1 VTRGGRR
8 TRASGGKVISSAAA
22 RTLIFL
28 VFAVTGVVLAVGL
41 ILPGRGLLADAL
53 RDVLAPWFGAGR
65 WMLPPALIAFG
76 VWFERSGEKSARDVL
91 RALLATAALP
101 ALLAIVEILFPGRGG
116 IIGGITGD
124 GVASLLTPIGG
135 LAAWSAVLI
144 AIALIL
150 AESTV
155 RRIFTSV
162 FRGAKAGTLASAEA
176 IARGVEELAERRE
189 QAQRDREA
197 ARANA
202 SLIAGGNR
210 DATST
215 QNVFTHDADEES
227 DKPGLV
233 EARTLTSSPRLPA
246 ESTPPLSSTFAP
258 ARVAGSSVRDGLSA
272 RSDEEVAPSVGGG
285 KHEYILPSPEL
296 LTAHTPARAGAGM
309 DHEINSEIIVSKLAS
324 FGITTQVVGISA
336 GPVVTQ
342 YELAP
347 DASVRVSKIEALAD
361 DLAMALSARSIRIEA
376 PIPGRSVVG
385 VEIPNREGNVV
396 GLKRIFE
403 EVEFADSSQ
412 GLTFALGRDVAG
424 TARAAD
430 LTKMP
435 HLLIAGATGSGKSV
449 MVNALIASLLF
460 RSGPDELRLILIDP
474 KRVELSGYNGLPHL
488 LVPVITEVDKASAA
502 LRWTVLEMDSRYRL
516 FAEAGAR
523 NIAAYNDGR
532 IERNDRLPFIVVII
546 DELADLMMQDGRS
559 TEEPIVRIAQKA
571 RATGIHLVLATQR
584 PSVNVV
590 TGLIKANIP
599 SRIAFSMASQ
609 FDSRTVLD
617 APGAEDLIG
626 RGDMLF
632 QPSDAPKPIRLQGVF
647 VPDQE
652 IEAVVNHWRSQGLPD
667 YRHEVVE
674 SVPGANGGLGAT
686 ADQSDRDR
694 LFDEA
699 VAVVQ
704 EHDRASASLLQRRLR
719 IGYARAARIIDQ
731 LEASGYIGAFD
742 GSNARVVRRDGATNS
757 APDGDSHDRPE

>member
-1 VTRGGRR
+1 MARDGRR
-8 TRASGGKVISSAAA
+8 TRTSGGRVISGAAA
-22 RTLIFL
+22 RTLVFL
-28 VFAVTGVVLAVGL
+28 AFAVTGVVLAVGL

-76 VWFERSGEKSARDVL
+76 VWYERSGEKSARDAL
-91 RALLATAALP
+91 RALLAIAALP
-101 ALLAIVEILFPGRGG
+101 ALLAIVEILLPGRGG
-116 IIGGITGD
+116 IIGGIAGG

-135 LAAWSAVLI
+135 LAAWSALLI
-144 AIALIL
+144 AICLIL

-155 RRIFTSV
+155 RRIFTTI
-162 FRGAKAGTLASAEA
+162 FGGAKAGALASAEV

-189 QAQRDREA
+189 QAQRDRDA
-197 ARANA
+197 ARATAAVAAEN
-202 SLIAGGNR
+202 SG
-210 DATST
+210 DAAD
-215 QNVFTHDADEES
+215 QRAREHDADEAS
-227 DKPGLV
+227 DDAHL
-233 EARTLTSSPRLPA
+233 ADASTRSNTPRPVPA
-246 ESTPPLSSTFAP
+246 PAPPLSSTFAP
-258 ARVAGSSVRDGLSA
+258 AKAAGTTVRDGLSA
-272 RSDEEVAPSVGGG
+272 RSEEGAPRSAHGGAR
-285 KHEYILPSPEL
+285 EYSLPGPEL
-296 LTAHTPARAGAGM
+296 LTTHAPVRAGAGM
-309 DHEINSEIIVSKLAS
+309 DHETNSQIIVSKLAS
-324 FGITTQVVGISA
+324 FGIATQVVGISA

-342 YELAP
+342 YELEP

-385 VEIPNREGNVV
+385 IEIPNRDSNVV
-396 GLKRIFE
+396 GLKSIFE

-424 TARAAD
+424 AARATD

-460 RSGPDELRLILIDP
+460 RCRPDELRLILIDP

-488 LVPVITEVDKASAA
+488 LVPVITEAEKASAA
-502 LRWTVLEMDSRYRL
+502 LRWTVLEMENRYRL

-523 NIAAYNDGR
+523 NIAAYNEGR
-532 IERNDRLPFIVVII
+532 VDANDRIPFIVVII

-609 FDSRTVLD
+609 IDSRTVLD

-647 VPDQE
+647 VSDQE
-652 IEAVVNHWRSQGLPD
+652 IEGVVNHWRAQGLPD
-667 YRHEVVE
+667 YQLEIVE
-674 SVPGANGGLGAT
+674 SAPSTGGGSAGA
-686 ADQSDRDR
+686 ADDSDRDR

-699 VAVVQ
+699 VAVIQ

-731 LEASGYIGAFD
+731 LEAGGYIGAFD
-742 GSNARVVRRDGATNS
+742 GSNARVVHRGGGAAST
-757 APDGDSHDRPE
+757 ADSESNERGE

>member
-1 VTRGGRR
+1 MARNGRR
-8 TRASGGKVISSAAA
+8 TRTSGGRVISGAAA
-22 RTLIFL
+22 RTLVFL
-28 VFAVTGVVLAVGL
+28 AFAVTGVVLAVGL

-76 VWFERSGEKSARDVL
+76 VWYERSGEKSARDAL
-91 RALLATAALP
+91 RALLAIAALP
-101 ALLAIVEILFPGRGG
+101 ALLAIVEILLPGRGG
-116 IIGGITGD
+116 IIGGIAGG

-135 LAAWSAVLI
+135 LAAWSALLI
-144 AIALIL
+144 AICLIL

-155 RRIFTSV
+155 RRIFTTI
-162 FRGAKAGTLASAEA
+162 FGGAKAGALASAEV

-189 QAQRDREA
+189 QAQRDRDA
-197 ARANA
+197 ARATAAVAAEN
-202 SLIAGGNR
+202 SG
-210 DATST
+210 DAAD
-215 QNVFTHDADEES
+215 QRAREHDAYEAS
-227 DKPGLV
+227 DDAQLADAPTRLN
-233 EARTLTSSPRLPA
+233 APRPVPA
-246 ESTPPLSSTFAP
+246 PVPPLSSTFAP
-258 ARVAGSSVRDGLSA
+258 AKAAGTTVRDGLSA
-272 RSDEEVAPSVGGG
+272 RSEEGAARSAHGGAR
-285 KHEYILPSPEL
+285 EYSLPGPEL
-296 LTAHTPARAGAGM
+296 LTTHAPVRAGAGM
-309 DHEINSEIIVSKLAS
+309 DHETNSQIIVSKLAS
-324 FGITTQVVGISA
+324 FGIATQVVGISA

-342 YELAP
+342 YELEP

-385 VEIPNREGNVV
+385 IEIPNRDSNVV
-396 GLKRIFE
+396 GLKSIFE

-424 TARAAD
+424 AARATD

-460 RSGPDELRLILIDP
+460 RCRPDELRLILIDP

-488 LVPVITEVDKASAA
+488 LVPVITEAEKASAA
-502 LRWTVLEMDSRYRL
+502 LRWTVLEMENRYRL

-523 NIAAYNDGR
+523 NIAAYNEGR
-532 IERNDRLPFIVVII
+532 VDPNDRIPFIVVII

-609 FDSRTVLD
+609 IDSRTVLD

-647 VPDQE
+647 VSDQE
-652 IEAVVNHWRSQGLPD
+652 IEGVVNHWRAQGLPD
-667 YRHEVVE
+667 YQLEIVE
-674 SVPGANGGLGAT
+674 SAPSTGGSSAGA
-686 ADQSDRDR
+686 ADDSDRDR

-699 VAVVQ
+699 VAVIQ

-731 LEASGYIGAFD
+731 LEAGGYIGAFD
-742 GSNARVVRRDGATNS
+742 GSNARVVHRGGGAAST
-757 APDGDSHDRPE
+757 ADSESNERGE

>member
-1 VTRGGRR
+1 MARQRRGGR
-8 TRASGGKVISSAAA
+8 TSGGRIISGAAA

-28 VFAVTGVVLAVGL
+28 ACAVTGVVLAVGL

-65 WMLPPALIAFG
+65 WLLPPALIAFG
-76 VWFERSGEKSARDVL
+76 LWYERSGEKTARDVL
-91 RALLATAALP
+91 RALLAIAALP
-101 ALLAIVEILFPGRGG
+101 ALLAIIEILLPGRGG
-116 IIGGITGD
+116 IIGGIAGG

-135 LAAWSAVLI
+135 VAAWSAILI
-144 AIALIL
+144 AISLIL

-155 RRIFTSV
+155 RRVFTTL
-162 FRGAKAGTLASAEA
+162 FGGAKAGALASAEVL
-176 IARGVEELAERRE
+176 ARGVEELAERRE
-189 QAQRDREA
+189 QAQRDRDA
-197 ARANA
+197 ARAATAA
-202 SLIAGGNR
+202 SSASGDDETDSRG
-210 DATST
+210 DAA
-215 QNVFTHDADEES
+215 VADETTDE
-227 DKPGLV
+227 
-233 EARTLTSSPRLPA
+233 TQPA
-246 ESTPPLSSTFAP
+246 EDFARAQTPRPSPVAAPALSSTFAP
-258 ARVAGSSVRDGLSA
+258 AKEAGGTVRDGRPA
-272 RSDEEVAPSVGGG
+272 RAGEGSGGTRG
-285 KHEYILPSPEL
+285 EGARAYTLPAADL
-296 LTAHTPARAGAGM
+296 LTTHAPARAGAGM
-309 DHEINSEIIVSKLAS
+309 DHATNSQIIVSKLAS
-324 FGITTQVVGISA
+324 FGIATQVVGISA

-342 YELAP
+342 YELEP
-347 DASVRVSKIEALAD
+347 DASVRVSKIEALSD

-385 VEIPNREGNVV
+385 IEIPNRDSNVV
-396 GLKRIFE
+396 GLKSIFE

-424 TARAAD
+424 AARATD

-435 HLLIAGATGSGKSV
+435 HMLIAGATGSGKSV
-449 MVNALIASLLF
+449 MVNALITSLLF
-460 RSGPDELRLILIDP
+460 RCRPDELRLILIDP

-488 LVPVITEVDKASAA
+488 LVPVITEAEKASAA
-502 LRWTVLEMDSRYRL
+502 LRWTVHEMENRYRL

-523 NIAAYNDGR
+523 NIAAYNESRVDA
-532 IERNDRLPFIVVII
+532 NDRMPFIVVII

-609 FDSRTVLD
+609 IDSRTVLD

-647 VPDQE
+647 VSDQE
-652 IEAVVNHWRSQGLPD
+652 IEGVVNHWRAQGLPD
-667 YRHEVVE
+667 YQLEIVE
-674 SVPGANGGLGAT
+674 SAPSSGGASAGT
-686 ADQSDRDR
+686 ADDSDRDR

-699 VAVVQ
+699 VAVIQ

-731 LEASGYIGAFD
+731 LEAAGYIGAFD
-742 GSNARVVRRDGATNS
+742 GSNARVVHRGGGVTNGTDGELNERS
-757 APDGDSHDRPE
+757 E

>member
-1 VTRGGRR
+1 
-8 TRASGGKVISSAAA
+8 
-22 RTLIFL
+22 
-28 VFAVTGVVLAVGL
+28 
-41 ILPGRGLLADAL
+41 
-53 RDVLAPWFGAGR
+53 
-65 WMLPPALIAFG
+65 MLPPALIAFG
-76 VWFERSGEKSARDVL
+76 VWYERSGEKSARDAL
-91 RALLATAALP
+91 RALLAIAALP
-101 ALLAIVEILFPGRGG
+101 ALLAIVEILLPGRGG
-116 IIGGITGD
+116 IIGAIAGG

-135 LAAWSAVLI
+135 LAAWSALLI
-144 AIALIL
+144 AICLIL

-155 RRIFTSV
+155 RRIFTTI
-162 FRGAKAGTLASAEA
+162 FGGAKAGALASAEV

-189 QAQRDREA
+189 QAQRDRDA
-197 ARANA
+197 ARATAAAIENKDSDESIDLRAGAQEAGEAGDDAHLTNA
-202 SLIAGGNR
+202 P
-210 DATST
+210 
-215 QNVFTHDADEES
+215 THSNA
-227 DKPGLV
+227 
-233 EARTLTSSPRLPA
+233 PRPVPTPA
-246 ESTPPLSSTFAP
+246 PPLSATFAP
-258 ARVAGSSVRDGLSA
+258 AKVAGSTVRDGLSA
-272 RSDEEVAPSVGGG
+272 RSEQGGSRSASAG
-285 KHEYILPSPEL
+285 TREYTLPGSEL
-296 LTAHTPARAGAGM
+296 LTAHAPVRAGAGM
-309 DHEINSEIIVSKLAS
+309 DHETNSQIIVSKLAS
-324 FGITTQVVGISA
+324 FGIATQVVGISA

-342 YELAP
+342 YELEP

-385 VEIPNREGNVV
+385 IEIPNRDSNVV
-396 GLKRIFE
+396 GLKSIFE

-424 TARAAD
+424 AARATD

-460 RSGPDELRLILIDP
+460 RCRPDELRLILIDP

-488 LVPVITEVDKASAA
+488 LVPVITEAEKASAA
-502 LRWTVLEMDSRYRL
+502 LRWTVLEMENRYRL

-523 NIAAYNDGR
+523 NIAAYNEGR
-532 IERNDRLPFIVVII
+532 VDANDRIPFIVVII

-609 FDSRTVLD
+609 IDSRTVLD

-647 VPDQE
+647 VSDQE
-652 IEAVVNHWRSQGLPD
+652 IEGVVNHWRAQGLPD
-667 YRHEVVE
+667 YQLQIVE
-674 SVPGANGGLGAT
+674 SAPSTGGGSAGT
-686 ADQSDRDR
+686 ADDSDRDR

-699 VAVVQ
+699 VAVIQ

-719 IGYARAARIIDQ
+719 IGYARAARIVDQ

-742 GSNARVVRRDGATNS
+742 GSNARVVHRGGGAAS
-757 APDGDSHDRPE
+757 AADSESNERGE

>member
-1 VTRGGRR
+1 MARNGRR
-8 TRASGGKVISSAAA
+8 TRTSGGRVISGAAA
-22 RTLIFL
+22 RTLVFL
-28 VFAVTGVVLAVGL
+28 AFAVTGVVLAVGL

-76 VWFERSGEKSARDVL
+76 VWYERSGEKSARDAL
-91 RALLATAALP
+91 RALLAIAALP
-101 ALLAIVEILFPGRGG
+101 ALLAIVEILLPGRGG
-116 IIGGITGD
+116 IIGGIAGG

-135 LAAWSAVLI
+135 LAAWSALLI
-144 AIALIL
+144 AICLIL

-155 RRIFTSV
+155 RRIFTTI
-162 FRGAKAGTLASAEA
+162 FGGAKAGALASAEV

-189 QAQRDREA
+189 QAQRDRDA
-197 ARANA
+197 ARATA
-202 SLIAGGNR
+202 SVAAESSG
-210 DATST
+210 DAADQRTRA
-215 QNVFTHDADEES
+215 HDADEA
-227 DKPGLV
+227 DDD
-233 EARTLTSSPRLPA
+233 ARLADAPTRSNTLRPVPTPV
-246 ESTPPLSSTFAP
+246 PPLSSTFAP
-258 ARVAGSSVRDGLSA
+258 AKTAGTTVRDGLSA
-272 RSDEEVAPSVGGG
+272 RSEEGAARSAHGGAR
-285 KHEYILPSPEL
+285 EYSLPGPEL
-296 LTAHTPARAGAGM
+296 LTTHAPVRAGAGM
-309 DHEINSEIIVSKLAS
+309 DHETNSQIIVSKLAS
-324 FGITTQVVGISA
+324 FGIATQVVGISA

-342 YELAP
+342 YELEP

-385 VEIPNREGNVV
+385 IEIPNRDSNVV
-396 GLKRIFE
+396 GLKSIFE

-424 TARAAD
+424 AARATD

-460 RSGPDELRLILIDP
+460 RCRPDELRLILIDP

-488 LVPVITEVDKASAA
+488 LVPVITEAEKASAA
-502 LRWTVLEMDSRYRL
+502 LRWTVLEMENRYRL

-523 NIAAYNDGR
+523 NIAAYNEGR
-532 IERNDRLPFIVVII
+532 VDPNDRIPFIVVII

-599 SRIAFSMASQ
+599 SRIAFSMTSQ
-609 FDSRTVLD
+609 IDSRTVLD

-647 VPDQE
+647 VSDQE
-652 IEAVVNHWRSQGLPD
+652 IEGVVNHWRAQGLPD
-667 YRHEVVE
+667 YQLEIVE
-674 SVPGANGGLGAT
+674 SAPSTGGSSAGA
-686 ADQSDRDR
+686 ADDSDRDR

-699 VAVVQ
+699 VAVIQ

-731 LEASGYIGAFD
+731 LEAGGYIGAFD
-742 GSNARVVRRDGATNS
+742 GSNARVVHRGGGVAS
-757 APDGDSHDRPE
+757 AADNESNERGE

>member
-1 VTRGGRR
+1 MARNRRR
-8 TRASGGKVISSAAA
+8 TRTSGGRVISGAAA
-22 RTLIFL
+22 RTLVFL
-28 VFAVTGVVLAVGL
+28 AFAVTGVVLAVGL

-76 VWFERSGEKSARDVL
+76 VWYERSGEKSARDAL
-91 RALLATAALP
+91 RALLAIAALP
-101 ALLAIVEILFPGRGG
+101 ALLAIVEILLPGRGG
-116 IIGGITGD
+116 IIGGIAGG
-124 GVASLLTPIGG
+124 GVSSLLTPIGS
-135 LAAWSAVLI
+135 LAAWSALLI
-144 AIALIL
+144 AICLIL

-155 RRIFTSV
+155 RRIFTTI
-162 FRGAKAGTLASAEA
+162 FGGAKAGALASAEV

-197 ARANA
+197 ARATAAVAAESSGNA
-202 SLIAGGNR
+202 VDHRPR
-210 DATST
+210 D
-215 QNVFTHDADEES
+215 HDADEVGDDAHLADAPARS
-227 DKPGLV
+227 D
-233 EARTLTSSPRLPA
+233 TPRPIPA
-246 ESTPPLSSTFAP
+246 PVPPLSSTFAP
-258 ARVAGSSVRDGLSA
+258 AKGAGTTVRDGLSA
-272 RSDEEVAPSVGGG
+272 RSDEGAARPAHGGAR
-285 KHEYILPSPEL
+285 EYSLPGHDL
-296 LTAHTPARAGAGM
+296 LTTHAPVRAGAGM
-309 DHEINSEIIVSKLAS
+309 DHETNSQIIVSKLAS
-324 FGITTQVVGISA
+324 FGIATQVVGISA

-342 YELAP
+342 YELEP

-385 VEIPNREGNVV
+385 IEIPNRDSNVV
-396 GLKRIFE
+396 GLKSIFE

-424 TARAAD
+424 AARATD

-460 RSGPDELRLILIDP
+460 RCRPDELRLILIDP

-488 LVPVITEVDKASAA
+488 LVPVITEAEKASAA
-502 LRWTVLEMDSRYRL
+502 LQWTVLEMENRYRL

-523 NIAAYNDGR
+523 NIAAYNEGR
-532 IERNDRLPFIVVII
+532 VDPNDRIPFIVVII

-609 FDSRTVLD
+609 IDSRTVLD

-647 VPDQE
+647 VSDQE
-652 IEAVVNHWRSQGLPD
+652 IEGVVNHWRAQGLPN
-667 YRHEVVE
+667 YQLEIIE
-674 SVPGANGGLGAT
+674 SAPSKGGSSSGA
-686 ADQSDRDR
+686 ADDSDRDR

-699 VAVVQ
+699 VAVIQ

-731 LEASGYIGAFD
+731 LEAGGYIGAFD
-742 GSNARVVRRDGATNS
+742 GSNARVVHRGGGAAS
-757 APDGDSHDRPE
+757 VEDSESNDRGE

>member
-1 VTRGGRR
+1 MARNGRR
-8 TRASGGKVISSAAA
+8 TRTSGGRVISGAAA
-22 RTLIFL
+22 RTLVFL
-28 VFAVTGVVLAVGL
+28 AFAVTGVVLAVGL

-76 VWFERSGEKSARDVL
+76 IWYERSGEKSARDAL
-91 RALLATAALP
+91 RALLAIAALP
-101 ALLAIVEILFPGRGG
+101 ALLAIVEILLPGRGG
-116 IIGGITGD
+116 IIGGIAGG

-135 LAAWSAVLI
+135 LAAWSALLI
-144 AIALIL
+144 AICLIL

-155 RRIFTSV
+155 RRIFTTI
-162 FRGAKAGTLASAEA
+162 FGGAKAGALASAEV

-189 QAQRDREA
+189 QAQRDRDA
-197 ARANA
+197 ARATA
-202 SLIAGGNR
+202 SAIENEGSDESIDLQARAQEAGESGD
-210 DATST
+210 DA
-215 QNVFTHDADEES
+215 HLAD
-227 DKPGLV
+227 
-233 EARTLTSSPRLPA
+233 ARTRSNTPRPVPA
-246 ESTPPLSSTFAP
+246 PVPPLSSTFAP
-258 ARVAGSSVRDGLSA
+258 AKVAGSTVRDGLSA
-272 RSDEEVAPSVGGG
+272 RSEQGSSRSASAGTR
-285 KHEYILPSPEL
+285 EYTLPGSEL
-296 LTAHTPARAGAGM
+296 LTAHAPVRAGAGM
-309 DHEINSEIIVSKLAS
+309 DHESNSQIIVSKLAS
-324 FGITTQVVGISA
+324 FGIATQVVGISA

-342 YELAP
+342 YELEP

-385 VEIPNREGNVV
+385 IEIPNRDSNVV
-396 GLKRIFE
+396 GLKSIFE

-424 TARAAD
+424 AARATD

-460 RSGPDELRLILIDP
+460 RCRPDELRLILIDP

-488 LVPVITEVDKASAA
+488 LVPVITEAEKASAA
-502 LRWTVLEMDSRYRL
+502 LRWTVLEMENRYRL

-523 NIAAYNDGR
+523 NIAAYNEGR
-532 IERNDRLPFIVVII
+532 VEPNDRIPFIVVII

-609 FDSRTVLD
+609 IDSRTVLD

-647 VPDQE
+647 VSDQE
-652 IEAVVNHWRSQGLPD
+652 IEGVVNHWRAQGLPD
-667 YRHEVVE
+667 YQLEIVE
-674 SVPGANGGLGAT
+674 SAPSTGGGSAGT
-686 ADQSDRDR
+686 ADDSDRDR

-699 VAVVQ
+699 VAVIQ

-719 IGYARAARIIDQ
+719 IGYARAARIVDQ
-731 LEASGYIGAFD
+731 LEAGGYIGAFD
-742 GSNARVVRRDGATNS
+742 GSNARVVHRGGGTAS
-757 APDGDSHDRPE
+757 AADSESNERGE

>member
-1 VTRGGRR
+1 
-8 TRASGGKVISSAAA
+8 
-22 RTLIFL
+22 
-28 VFAVTGVVLAVGL
+28 
-41 ILPGRGLLADAL
+41 
-53 RDVLAPWFGAGR
+53 
-65 WMLPPALIAFG
+65 MLPPALIAFG
-76 VWFERSGEKSARDVL
+76 VWYERSGEKSARDAL
-91 RALLATAALP
+91 RALLAIAALP
-101 ALLAIVEILFPGRGG
+101 ALLAIVEILLPGRGG
-116 IIGGITGD
+116 IIGAIAGG

-135 LAAWSAVLI
+135 LAAWSALLI
-144 AIALIL
+144 AICLIL

-155 RRIFTSV
+155 RKIFTTI
-162 FRGAKAGTLASAEA
+162 FGGAKAGALASAEV

-189 QAQRDREA
+189 QAQRDRDA
-197 ARANA
+197 ARATAAAIENKDSDESIDLRAGAQEAGEAGDDAHLTNA
-202 SLIAGGNR
+202 P
-210 DATST
+210 
-215 QNVFTHDADEES
+215 THSNA
-227 DKPGLV
+227 
-233 EARTLTSSPRLPA
+233 PRPVPTPA
-246 ESTPPLSSTFAP
+246 PPLSATFAP
-258 ARVAGSSVRDGLSA
+258 AKVAGSTVRDGLSA
-272 RSDEEVAPSVGGG
+272 RSEQGGSRSASAG
-285 KHEYILPSPEL
+285 TREYTLPGSEL
-296 LTAHTPARAGAGM
+296 LTAHAPVRAGAGM
-309 DHEINSEIIVSKLAS
+309 DHETNSQIIVSKLAS
-324 FGITTQVVGISA
+324 FGIATQVVGISA

-342 YELAP
+342 YELEP

-385 VEIPNREGNVV
+385 IEIPNRDSNVV
-396 GLKRIFE
+396 GLKSIFE

-424 TARAAD
+424 AARATD

-460 RSGPDELRLILIDP
+460 RCRPDELRLILIDP

-488 LVPVITEVDKASAA
+488 LVPVITEAEKASAA
-502 LRWTVLEMDSRYRL
+502 LRWTVLEMENRYRL

-523 NIAAYNDGR
+523 NIAAYNEGR
-532 IERNDRLPFIVVII
+532 VDANDRIPFIVVII

-609 FDSRTVLD
+609 IDSRTVLD

-647 VPDQE
+647 VSDQE
-652 IEAVVNHWRSQGLPD
+652 IEGVVNHWRAQGLPD
-667 YRHEVVE
+667 YQLQIVE
-674 SVPGANGGLGAT
+674 SAPSTGGGSAGT
-686 ADQSDRDR
+686 ADDSDRDR

-699 VAVVQ
+699 VAVIQ

-719 IGYARAARIIDQ
+719 IGYARAARIVDQ

-742 GSNARVVRRDGATNS
+742 GSNARVVHRGGGAAS
-757 APDGDSHDRPE
+757 AADSESNERGE

>member
-1 VTRGGRR
+1 MI
-8 TRASGGKVISSAAA
+8 SGAAA
-22 RTLIFL
+22 RTLVFL
-28 VFAVTGVVLAVGL
+28 AFAVTGVVLAVGL

-76 VWFERSGEKSARDVL
+76 VWYERSGEKSARDAL
-91 RALLATAALP
+91 RALLAIAALP
-101 ALLAIVEILFPGRGG
+101 ALLAIVEILLPGRGG
-116 IIGGITGD
+116 IIGAIAGG
-124 GVASLLTPIGG
+124 GVAILLTPIGG
-135 LAAWSAVLI
+135 LAAWSALLI
-144 AIALIL
+144 AICLIL

-155 RRIFTSV
+155 RRIFTAI
-162 FRGAKAGTLASAEA
+162 FGGAKAGALASAEV

-189 QAQRDREA
+189 QAQRDRDA
-197 ARANA
+197 ARATVAVA
-202 SLIAGGNR
+202 SESGG
-210 DATST
+210 DAVD
-215 QNVFTHDADEES
+215 QLADEHDADEAS
-227 DKPGLV
+227 DDAHRADKPTRS
-233 EARTLTSSPRLPA
+233 AAPRPVPA
-246 ESTPPLSSTFAP
+246 PVPPLSATFAP
-258 ARVAGSSVRDGLSA
+258 AKVAGSSVRDGLSA
-272 RSDEEVAPSVGGG
+272 RSEQGSSRSASAGTR
-285 KHEYILPSPEL
+285 EYTLPGSEI
-296 LTAHTPARAGAGM
+296 LTAHAPVRAGAGM
-309 DHEINSEIIVSKLAS
+309 DHETNSQIIVSKLAS

-342 YELAP
+342 YELEP

-385 VEIPNREGNVV
+385 IEIPNRDSNVV
-396 GLKRIFE
+396 GLKSIFE

-424 TARAAD
+424 AARATD

-460 RSGPDELRLILIDP
+460 RCRPDELRLILIDP

-488 LVPVITEVDKASAA
+488 LVPVITEAEKASAA
-502 LRWTVLEMDSRYRL
+502 LRWTVLEMENRYRL
-516 FAEAGAR
+516 FSEAGAR
-523 NIAAYNDGR
+523 NIAAYNEGR
-532 IERNDRLPFIVVII
+532 VDPNDRIPFIVVII

-609 FDSRTVLD
+609 IDSRTVLD

-647 VPDQE
+647 VSDQE
-652 IEAVVNHWRSQGLPD
+652 IEGVVNHWRAQGLPD
-667 YRHEVVE
+667 YQHEIVE
-674 SVPGANGGLGAT
+674 SAPKTGGVSAGA
-686 ADQSDRDR
+686 ADDSDRDR

-699 VAVVQ
+699 VAVIQ

-731 LEASGYIGAFD
+731 LEAGGYIGAFD
-742 GSNARVVRRDGATNS
+742 GSNARVVHRGGGTAS
-757 APDGDSHDRPE
+757 AADSESNERGE

>member
-1 VTRGGRR
+1 MARNRRR
-8 TRASGGKVISSAAA
+8 TRTSGGRVISGAAA
-22 RTLIFL
+22 RTLVFL
-28 VFAVTGVVLAVGL
+28 AFAVTGVVLAVGL

-76 VWFERSGEKSARDVL
+76 VWYERSGEKSARDAL
-91 RALLATAALP
+91 RALLAIAALP
-101 ALLAIVEILFPGRGG
+101 ALLAIVEILLPGRGG
-116 IIGGITGD
+116 IIGGIAGG
-124 GVASLLTPIGG
+124 GVSSLLTPIGS
-135 LAAWSAVLI
+135 LAAWSALLI
-144 AIALIL
+144 AICLIL

-155 RRIFTSV
+155 RRIFTTI
-162 FRGAKAGTLASAEA
+162 FGGAKAGALASAEV

-197 ARANA
+197 ARATAAVAAESSGNA
-202 SLIAGGNR
+202 VDHRPR
-210 DATST
+210 D
-215 QNVFTHDADEES
+215 HDADEVGDDAHLADAPARS
-227 DKPGLV
+227 D
-233 EARTLTSSPRLPA
+233 TPRPIPA
-246 ESTPPLSSTFAP
+246 PVPPLSSTFAP
-258 ARVAGSSVRDGLSA
+258 AKGAGTTVRDGLSA
-272 RSDEEVAPSVGGG
+272 RSDEGAARPAHGGAR
-285 KHEYILPSPEL
+285 EYSLPGHDL
-296 LTAHTPARAGAGM
+296 LTTHAPVRAGAGM
-309 DHEINSEIIVSKLAS
+309 DHETNSQIIVSKLAS
-324 FGITTQVVGISA
+324 FGIATQVVGISA

-342 YELAP
+342 YELEP

-385 VEIPNREGNVV
+385 IEIPNRDSNVV
-396 GLKRIFE
+396 GLKSIFE

-424 TARAAD
+424 AARATD

-460 RSGPDELRLILIDP
+460 RCRPDELRLILIDP

-488 LVPVITEVDKASAA
+488 LVPVITEAEKASAA
-502 LRWTVLEMDSRYRL
+502 LQWTVLEMENRYRL

-523 NIAAYNDGR
+523 NIAAYNEGR
-532 IERNDRLPFIVVII
+532 VDPNDRIPFIVVII

-609 FDSRTVLD
+609 IDSRTVLD

-647 VPDQE
+647 VSDQE
-652 IEAVVNHWRSQGLPD
+652 IEGVVNHWRAQGLPD
-667 YRHEVVE
+667 YQLEIIE
-674 SVPGANGGLGAT
+674 SAPSKGGSSSGA
-686 ADQSDRDR
+686 ADDSDRDR

-699 VAVVQ
+699 VAVIQ

-731 LEASGYIGAFD
+731 LEAGGYIGAFD
-742 GSNARVVRRDGATNS
+742 GSNARVVHRGGGAAS
-757 APDGDSHDRPE
+757 VEDSESNDRGE

>member
-1 VTRGGRR
+1 MARGGRR
-8 TRASGGKVISSAAA
+8 NRASGGRVISGAAA
-22 RTLIFL
+22 RTIIFL

-41 ILPGRGLLADAL
+41 VLPGRGLLADAL
-53 RDVLAPWFGAGR
+53 RDILAPWFGAGR

-91 RALLATAALP
+91 RALLAIAALP

-116 IIGGITGD
+116 IIGGITGG
-124 GVASLLTPIGG
+124 GVSSLLTPIGG
-135 LAAWSAVLI
+135 LAAWSALLI

-155 RRIFTSV
+155 RRIFTSL
-162 FRGAKAGTLASAEA
+162 FGGAKAGALASAEA

-202 SLIAGGNR
+202 SVIVDGNR
-210 DATST
+210 DESSNRITL
-215 QNVFTHDADEES
+215 THDPNEGSDEA
-227 DKPGLV
+227 GLV
-233 EARTLTSSPRLPA
+233 EARALTSPPRLPA
-246 ESTPPLSSTFAP
+246 ESVPPLSSTFAP
-258 ARVAGSSVRDGLSA
+258 ARVARSSVRDGLAA
-272 RSDEEVAPSVGGG
+272 RSVEGVAPPVGGER
-285 KHEYILPSPEL
+285 HEYILPSIEL
-296 LTAHTPARAGAGM
+296 LTAHAPARAGAGM
-309 DHEINSEIIVSKLAS
+309 DHETNSEIIVSKLAS

-460 RSGPDELRLILIDP
+460 RARPDELRLILIDP

-488 LVPVITEVDKASAA
+488 LVPVITEADKASAA
-502 LRWTVLEMDSRYRL
+502 LRWTMLEMENRYRL

-523 NIAAYNDGR
+523 NIAAYNDSR
-532 IERNDRLPFIVVII
+532 LDRNDRLPFIVVII

-599 SRIAFSMASQ
+599 TRIAFSMASQ
-609 FDSRTVLD
+609 VDSRTVLD

-647 VPDQE
+647 VSDQE
-652 IEAVVNHWRSQGLPD
+652 IEAVVDHWRSQGLPN
-667 YRHEVVE
+667 YRHEIVE
-674 SVPGANGGLGAT
+674 SAPGASGGQGAT
-686 ADQSDRDR
+686 ADESDRDR

-742 GSNARVVRRDGATNS
+742 GSNARVVRRDGASNS
-757 APDGDSHDRPE
+757 APDSDSNDRPE

>member
-1 VTRGGRR
+1 MARNGRR
-8 TRASGGKVISSAAA
+8 TRASGGRVISGAAA
-22 RTLIFL
+22 RTLVFL
-28 VFAVTGVVLAVGL
+28 AFAVTGVVLAVGL

-76 VWFERSGEKSARDVL
+76 VWFERSGEKSARDAL
-91 RALLATAALP
+91 RALLAIATLP
-101 ALLAIVEILFPGRGG
+101 ALLAIVEILLPGRGG
-116 IIGGITGD
+116 IIGGIAGG

-135 LAAWSAVLI
+135 LAAWSALLL
-144 AIALIL
+144 AICLIL

-155 RRIFTSV
+155 RRIFTTI
-162 FRGAKAGTLASAEA
+162 FGGAKAGALASAEV

-189 QAQRDREA
+189 QAQRERDA
-197 ARANA
+197 ARATA
-202 SLIAGGNR
+202 TVAAESSG
-210 DATST
+210 DAAD
-215 QNVFTHDADEES
+215 QRVREHDADEAGDDANFADAPTRS
-227 DKPGLV
+227 NTVRPV
-233 EARTLTSSPRLPA
+233 PA
-246 ESTPPLSSTFAP
+246 PVPPLSSTFAP
-258 ARVAGSSVRDGLSA
+258 AKTAGSTVRDGLSA
-272 RSDEEVAPSVGGG
+272 RSEEGAARSAYGEAR
-285 KHEYILPSPEL
+285 EYSLPSPEL
-296 LTAHTPARAGAGM
+296 LTTHTPVRAGAGM
-309 DHEINSEIIVSKLAS
+309 DHETNSQIIVSKLAS
-324 FGITTQVVGISA
+324 FGIATQVVGISA

-342 YELAP
+342 YELEP

-385 VEIPNREGNVV
+385 IEIPNRDSNVV
-396 GLKRIFE
+396 GLKSIFE

-424 TARAAD
+424 TARATD

-460 RSGPDELRLILIDP
+460 RCRPDELRLILIDP

-488 LVPVITEVDKASAA
+488 FVPVITEAEKASAA
-502 LRWTVLEMDSRYRL
+502 LRWTVLEMENRYRL

-523 NIAAYNDGR
+523 NIAVYNEGR
-532 IERNDRLPFIVVII
+532 VEPNDRIPFIVVII
-546 DELADLMMQDGRS
+546 DELADLMMQDGRN
-559 TEEPIVRIAQKA
+559 TEDPIVRIAQKA

-609 FDSRTVLD
+609 IDSRTVLD

-647 VPDQE
+647 VSDQE
-652 IEAVVNHWRSQGLPD
+652 IEGVVNHWRAQGLPD
-667 YRHEVVE
+667 YQLEIVE
-674 SVPGANGGLGAT
+674 SAPSTSGSSAGA
-686 ADQSDRDR
+686 ADDSDRDR

-699 VAVVQ
+699 VAVIQ

-731 LEASGYIGAFD
+731 LEAAGYIGAFD
-742 GSNARVVRRDGATNS
+742 GSNARVVRRGGGAAS
-757 APDGDSHDRPE
+757 AADSEPNERGE

>member
-1 VTRGGRR
+1 MARNGRR
-8 TRASGGKVISSAAA
+8 TRTSGGRVISGAAA
-22 RTLIFL
+22 RTLVFL
-28 VFAVTGVVLAVGL
+28 AFAVTGVVLAVGL

-76 VWFERSGEKSARDVL
+76 VWYERSGEKSARDAL
-91 RALLATAALP
+91 RALLAIAALP
-101 ALLAIVEILFPGRGG
+101 ALLAIVEILLPGRGG
-116 IIGGITGD
+116 IIGGIAGG

-135 LAAWSAVLI
+135 LAAWSALLI
-144 AIALIL
+144 AICLIL

-155 RRIFTSV
+155 RRIFTTI
-162 FRGAKAGTLASAEA
+162 FGGAKAGALASAEV

-189 QAQRDREA
+189 QAQRDRDA
-197 ARANA
+197 ARATSA
-202 SLIAGGNR
+202 VIAENSGEAIDQR
-210 DATST
+210 AHE
-215 QNVFTHDADEES
+215 HDADEAS
-227 DKPGLV
+227 DDAHLANAPTRSN
-233 EARTLTSSPRLPA
+233 APRPVPA
-246 ESTPPLSSTFAP
+246 PVPPLSSTFAP
-258 ARVAGSSVRDGLSA
+258 AKAAGTTVRDGLSA
-272 RSDEEVAPSVGGG
+272 RSEEGVARSAHGGAR
-285 KHEYILPSPEL
+285 EYSLPGPEL
-296 LTAHTPARAGAGM
+296 LTTHAPVRAGAGM
-309 DHEINSEIIVSKLAS
+309 DHETNSQIIVSKLAS
-324 FGITTQVVGISA
+324 FGIATQVVGISA

-342 YELAP
+342 YELEP

-385 VEIPNREGNVV
+385 IEIPNRDSNVV
-396 GLKRIFE
+396 GLKSIFE

-424 TARAAD
+424 AARATD

-460 RSGPDELRLILIDP
+460 RCRPDELRLILIDP

-488 LVPVITEVDKASAA
+488 LVPVITEAEKASAA
-502 LRWTVLEMDSRYRL
+502 LRWTVLEMENRYRL

-523 NIAAYNDGR
+523 NIAAYNESRVDP
-532 IERNDRLPFIVVII
+532 NDRIPFIVVII

-609 FDSRTVLD
+609 IDSRTVLD

-647 VPDQE
+647 VSDQE
-652 IEAVVNHWRSQGLPD
+652 IEGVVNHWRAQGLPD
-667 YRHEVVE
+667 YQLEIIE
-674 SVPGANGGLGAT
+674 SAPSTGGSSSGA
-686 ADQSDRDR
+686 ADDSDRDR
-694 LFDEA
+694 LFVEA
-699 VAVVQ
+699 VAVIQ

-731 LEASGYIGAFD
+731 LEAGGYIGAFD
-742 GSNARVVRRDGATNS
+742 GSNARVVHRGGGAAS
-757 APDGDSHDRPE
+757 VADSESNERGE

>member
-1 VTRGGRR
+1 
-8 TRASGGKVISSAAA
+8 
-22 RTLIFL
+22 
-28 VFAVTGVVLAVGL
+28 
-41 ILPGRGLLADAL
+41 
-53 RDVLAPWFGAGR
+53 
-65 WMLPPALIAFG
+65 MLPPALIAFG
-76 VWFERSGEKSARDVL
+76 VWYERSGEKSARDAL
-91 RALLATAALP
+91 RALLAIAALP
-101 ALLAIVEILFPGRGG
+101 ALLAIVEILLPGRGG
-116 IIGGITGD
+116 IIGAIAGG

-135 LAAWSAVLI
+135 LAAWSALLI
-144 AIALIL
+144 AICLIL

-155 RRIFTSV
+155 RRIFTTI
-162 FRGAKAGTLASAEA
+162 FGGAKAGALASAEV

-189 QAQRDREA
+189 QAQRDRDA
-197 ARANA
+197 ARATAAAIENKDSDESIDLRAGAQEAGEAGDDAHLTNA
-202 SLIAGGNR
+202 P
-210 DATST
+210 
-215 QNVFTHDADEES
+215 THSNA
-227 DKPGLV
+227 
-233 EARTLTSSPRLPA
+233 PRPVPTPA
-246 ESTPPLSSTFAP
+246 PPLSATFAP
-258 ARVAGSSVRDGLSA
+258 AKVAGSTVRDGLSA
-272 RSDEEVAPSVGGG
+272 RSEQGSSRSASAGTR
-285 KHEYILPSPEL
+285 EYTLPGSEL
-296 LTAHTPARAGAGM
+296 LTAHAPVRAGAGM
-309 DHEINSEIIVSKLAS
+309 DHETNSQIIVSKLAS
-324 FGITTQVVGISA
+324 FGIATQVVGISA

-342 YELAP
+342 YELEP

-385 VEIPNREGNVV
+385 IEIPNRDSNVV
-396 GLKRIFE
+396 GLKSIFE

-424 TARAAD
+424 AARATD

-460 RSGPDELRLILIDP
+460 RCRPDELRLILIDP

-488 LVPVITEVDKASAA
+488 LVPVITEAEKASAA
-502 LRWTVLEMDSRYRL
+502 LRWTVLEMENRYRL

-523 NIAAYNDGR
+523 NIAAYNEGR
-532 IERNDRLPFIVVII
+532 VDANDRIPFIVVII

-609 FDSRTVLD
+609 IDSRTVLD

-647 VPDQE
+647 VSDQE
-652 IEAVVNHWRSQGLPD
+652 IEGVVNHWRAQGLPD
-667 YRHEVVE
+667 YQLQIVE
-674 SVPGANGGLGAT
+674 SAPSTGGGSAGT
-686 ADQSDRDR
+686 ADDSDRDR

-699 VAVVQ
+699 VAVIQ

-719 IGYARAARIIDQ
+719 IGYARAARIVDQ

-742 GSNARVVRRDGATNS
+742 GSNARVVHRGGGAAS
-757 APDGDSHDRPE
+757 AADSESNERGE

>member
-1 VTRGGRR
+1 MARNGRR
-8 TRASGGKVISSAAA
+8 TRTSGGRVISGAAA
-22 RTLIFL
+22 RTLVFL
-28 VFAVTGVVLAVGL
+28 AFAVTGVVLAVGL

-76 VWFERSGEKSARDVL
+76 VWYERSGEKSARDAL
-91 RALLATAALP
+91 RALLAIAALP
-101 ALLAIVEILFPGRGG
+101 ALLAIVEILLPGRGG
-116 IIGGITGD
+116 IIGAIAGG

-135 LAAWSAVLI
+135 LAAWSALLI
-144 AIALIL
+144 AICLIL

-155 RRIFTSV
+155 RRIFTTI
-162 FRGAKAGTLASAEA
+162 FGGAKAGALASAEV
-176 IARGVEELAERRE
+176 IARGVEELADRRE
-189 QAQRDREA
+189 QAQRDRDA
-197 ARANA
+197 ARATA
-202 SLIAGGNR
+202 SAIENEDSDESIDLQARVQEAGEAGD
-210 DATST
+210 DA
-215 QNVFTHDADEES
+215 HLAD
-227 DKPGLV
+227 
-233 EARTLTSSPRLPA
+233 ARTRSNTPRPVPA
-246 ESTPPLSSTFAP
+246 PVPPLSATFAP
-258 ARVAGSSVRDGLSA
+258 AKVAGSTVRDGLSA
-272 RSDEEVAPSVGGG
+272 RSEQGGSRSASAG
-285 KHEYILPSPEL
+285 TREYTLPGSEL
-296 LTAHTPARAGAGM
+296 LTAHAPVRAGAGM
-309 DHEINSEIIVSKLAS
+309 DHETNSQIIVSKLAS
-324 FGITTQVVGISA
+324 FGIATQVVGISA

-342 YELAP
+342 YELEP

-385 VEIPNREGNVV
+385 IEIPNRDSNVV
-396 GLKRIFE
+396 GLKSIFE

-424 TARAAD
+424 AARATD

-460 RSGPDELRLILIDP
+460 RCRPDELRLILIDP

-488 LVPVITEVDKASAA
+488 LVPVITEAEKASAA
-502 LRWTVLEMDSRYRL
+502 LRWTVLEMENRYRL

-523 NIAAYNDGR
+523 NIAAYNESR
-532 IERNDRLPFIVVII
+532 VEPNDRIPFIVVII

-609 FDSRTVLD
+609 IDSRTVLD

-632 QPSDAPKPIRLQGVF
+632 QPSDSPKPIRLQGVF
-647 VPDQE
+647 VSDQE
-652 IEAVVNHWRSQGLPD
+652 IEGVVNHWRAQGLPD
-667 YRHEVVE
+667 YQLEIVE
-674 SVPGANGGLGAT
+674 AAPSTGGGSAGT
-686 ADQSDRDR
+686 ADDSDRDR

-699 VAVVQ
+699 VAVIQ

-719 IGYARAARIIDQ
+719 IGYARAARIVDQ
-731 LEASGYIGAFD
+731 LEAGGYIGAFD
-742 GSNARVVRRDGATNS
+742 GSNARVVHRGGGTAS
-757 APDGDSHDRPE
+757 AADSESNERGE

>member
-1 VTRGGRR
+1 VARNGRR
-8 TRASGGKVISSAAA
+8 TRTSGGRVISGAAA
-22 RTLIFL
+22 RTLVFL
-28 VFAVTGVVLAVGL
+28 AFAVTGVVLAVGL

-76 VWFERSGEKSARDVL
+76 VWYERSGEKSARDAL
-91 RALLATAALP
+91 RALLAIAALP
-101 ALLAIVEILFPGRGG
+101 ALLAIVEILLPGRGG
-116 IIGGITGD
+116 IIGGIAGG

-135 LAAWSAVLI
+135 LAAWSALLI
-144 AIALIL
+144 AICLIL

-155 RRIFTSV
+155 RRIFTTI
-162 FRGAKAGTLASAEA
+162 FGGAKAGALASAEV

-189 QAQRDREA
+189 QAQRDRDA
-197 ARANA
+197 ARATAAVAAEN
-202 SLIAGGNR
+202 SG
-210 DATST
+210 DAAD
-215 QNVFTHDADEES
+215 QRARALDADEAG
-227 DKPGLV
+227 DDAHLADAPGRSSTTRLV
-233 EARTLTSSPRLPA
+233 PA
-246 ESTPPLSSTFAP
+246 PVPPLSSTFAP
-258 ARVAGSSVRDGLSA
+258 AKAAGTTVRDGLSA
-272 RSDEEVAPSVGGG
+272 RSEEGAARSADGGAR
-285 KHEYILPSPEL
+285 EYSLPGPEL
-296 LTAHTPARAGAGM
+296 LTTHAPVRAGAGM
-309 DHEINSEIIVSKLAS
+309 DHETNSQIIVSKLAS
-324 FGITTQVVGISA
+324 FGIATQVVGISA

-342 YELAP
+342 YELEP

-385 VEIPNREGNVV
+385 IEIPNRDSNVV
-396 GLKRIFE
+396 GLKSIFE

-424 TARAAD
+424 AARATD

-460 RSGPDELRLILIDP
+460 RCRPDELRLILIDP

-488 LVPVITEVDKASAA
+488 LVPVITEAEKASAA
-502 LRWTVLEMDSRYRL
+502 LRWTVLEMENRYRL

-523 NIAAYNDGR
+523 NIAAYNEGR
-532 IERNDRLPFIVVII
+532 VDPNDRIPFIVVII

-609 FDSRTVLD
+609 IDSRTVLD

-647 VPDQE
+647 VSDQE
-652 IEAVVNHWRSQGLPD
+652 IEGVVNHWRAQGLPD
-667 YRHEVVE
+667 YQLEIVE
-674 SVPGANGGLGAT
+674 SVPNTGGSSAGA
-686 ADQSDRDR
+686 ADDSDRDR

-699 VAVVQ
+699 VAVIQ

-731 LEASGYIGAFD
+731 LEAGGYIGAFD
-742 GSNARVVRRDGATNS
+742 GSNARVVHRGGGAAS
-757 APDGDSHDRPE
+757 AADSESNERGE

>member
-1 VTRGGRR
+1 MARNRRR
-8 TRASGGKVISSAAA
+8 TRTSGGRVISGAAA
-22 RTLIFL
+22 RTLVFL
-28 VFAVTGVVLAVGL
+28 AFAVTGVVLAVGL

-76 VWFERSGEKSARDVL
+76 VWYERSGEKSARDAL
-91 RALLATAALP
+91 RALLAIAALP
-101 ALLAIVEILFPGRGG
+101 ALLAIVEILLPGRGG
-116 IIGGITGD
+116 IIGGIAGG
-124 GVASLLTPIGG
+124 GVSSLLTPIGS
-135 LAAWSAVLI
+135 LAAWSALLI
-144 AIALIL
+144 AICLIL

-155 RRIFTSV
+155 RRIFTTI
-162 FRGAKAGTLASAEA
+162 FGGAKAGALASAEV

-197 ARANA
+197 ARATAAVAAESSGNA
-202 SLIAGGNR
+202 VDHRPR
-210 DATST
+210 D
-215 QNVFTHDADEES
+215 HDADEVGDDAHLADAPARS
-227 DKPGLV
+227 D
-233 EARTLTSSPRLPA
+233 TPRPIPA
-246 ESTPPLSSTFAP
+246 PVPPLSSTFAP
-258 ARVAGSSVRDGLSA
+258 AKGAGTTVRDGLSA
-272 RSDEEVAPSVGGG
+272 RFDEEAARPTHGGAR
-285 KHEYILPSPEL
+285 EYSLPGPDL
-296 LTAHTPARAGAGM
+296 LTTHAPVRAGAGM
-309 DHEINSEIIVSKLAS
+309 DHETNSQIIVSKLAS
-324 FGITTQVVGISA
+324 FGIATQVVGISA

-342 YELAP
+342 YELEP

-385 VEIPNREGNVV
+385 IEIPNRDSNVV
-396 GLKRIFE
+396 GLKSIFE

-424 TARAAD
+424 AARATD

-460 RSGPDELRLILIDP
+460 RCRPDELRLILIDP

-488 LVPVITEVDKASAA
+488 LVPVITEAEKASAA
-502 LRWTVLEMDSRYRL
+502 LQWTVLEMENRYRL

-523 NIAAYNDGR
+523 NIAAYNEGR
-532 IERNDRLPFIVVII
+532 VDPNDRIPFIVVII

-609 FDSRTVLD
+609 IDSRTVLD

-647 VPDQE
+647 VSDQE
-652 IEAVVNHWRSQGLPD
+652 IEGVVNHWRAQGLPN
-667 YRHEVVE
+667 YQLEIIE
-674 SVPGANGGLGAT
+674 SAPSKGGSSSGA
-686 ADQSDRDR
+686 ADDSDRDR

-699 VAVVQ
+699 VAVIQ

-731 LEASGYIGAFD
+731 LEAGGYIGAFD
-742 GSNARVVRRDGATNS
+742 GSNARVVHRGGGAAS
-757 APDGDSHDRPE
+757 VEDSESNDRGE

>member
-1 VTRGGRR
+1 MTRNGRR
-8 TRASGGKVISSAAA
+8 TRTSGGRLVSGAAA
-22 RTLIFL
+22 RTLVFL
-28 VFAVTGVVLAVGL
+28 AFAVTGVVLAVGL

-76 VWFERSGEKSARDVL
+76 VWYERSGEKSARDAL
-91 RALLATAALP
+91 RALLAIAVLP
-101 ALLAIVEILFPGRGG
+101 ALLAIVEILLPGRGG
-116 IIGGITGD
+116 IIGAIAGG

-135 LAAWSAVLI
+135 LAAWSALLI
-144 AIALIL
+144 AICLIL

-155 RRIFTSV
+155 RKIFTAI
-162 FRGAKAGTLASAEA
+162 FGGAKAGALASADV

-189 QAQRDREA
+189 QAQRDRDA
-197 ARANA
+197 TRANA
-202 SLIAGGNR
+202 SVIAENNSR
-210 DATST
+210 ASDQRALE
-215 QNVFTHDADEES
+215 HDVD
-227 DKPGLV
+227 
-233 EARTLTSSPRLPA
+233 EARDDAHFADAPTRSNAPRPVPA
-246 ESTPPLSSTFAP
+246 PVPPLSSTFAP
-258 ARVAGSSVRDGLSA
+258 AKSAGSTVRDGRSA
-272 RSDEEVAPSVGGG
+272 RSEDRPAHPAFEGVREYSLPETDILTTHAP
-285 KHEYILPSPEL
+285 I
-296 LTAHTPARAGAGM
+296 RAGAGM
-309 DHEINSEIIVSKLAS
+309 DHQANSQIIESKLAS
-324 FGITTQVVGISA
+324 FGIATNVVGISA

-342 YELAP
+342 YELEP

-385 VEIPNREGNVV
+385 IEIPNRDSNIV
-396 GLKRIFE
+396 GLKSIFE

-424 TARAAD
+424 AARATD

-460 RSGPDELRLILIDP
+460 RCRPDELRLILIDP

-488 LVPVITEVDKASAA
+488 LVPVITEAEKASAA
-502 LRWTVLEMDSRYRL
+502 LQWTVLEMENRYRL

-523 NIAAYNDGR
+523 NIAAYNESRVDT
-532 IERNDRLPFIVVII
+532 NDRIPFIVVII

-609 FDSRTVLD
+609 IDSRTVLD

-647 VPDQE
+647 VSDQE
-652 IEAVVNHWRSQGLPD
+652 IESVVNHWRDQGLPD
-667 YRHEVVE
+667 YKHEIVE
-674 SVPGANGGLGAT
+674 SAPKTGGASASA
-686 ADQSDRDR
+686 ADDSDRDR
-694 LFDEA
+694 LFEEA
-699 VAVVQ
+699 VAVIQ

-731 LEASGYIGAFD
+731 LEAGGYIGAFD
-742 GSNARVVRRDGATNS
+742 GSNARVVHPSGGAAS
-757 APDGDSHDRPE
+757 AVDRESNERGE

>member
-1 VTRGGRR
+1 MI
-8 TRASGGKVISSAAA
+8 SGAAA
-22 RTLIFL
+22 RTLVFL
-28 VFAVTGVVLAVGL
+28 AFAVTGVVLAVGL

-76 VWFERSGEKSARDVL
+76 VWYERSGEKSARDAL
-91 RALLATAALP
+91 RALLAIGTLP
-101 ALLAIVEILFPGRGG
+101 ALLAIVEILLPGRGG
-116 IIGGITGD
+116 IIGAIAGG

-135 LAAWSAVLI
+135 LAAWSALLI
-144 AIALIL
+144 AICLIL

-155 RRIFTSV
+155 RKIFTAI
-162 FRGAKAGTLASAEA
+162 FGGAKAGALASAEV

-189 QAQRDREA
+189 QAQRDRDA
-197 ARANA
+197 ARATA
-202 SLIAGGNR
+202 AVAAESGG
-210 DATST
+210 DAVD
-215 QNVFTHDADEES
+215 QRADEHDVDEAS
-227 DKPGLV
+227 DDAHLADKPTRS
-233 EARTLTSSPRLPA
+233 AAPRPVPA
-246 ESTPPLSSTFAP
+246 PVPPLSATFAP
-258 ARVAGSSVRDGLSA
+258 AKVAGASVRDGLSA
-272 RSDEEVAPSVGGG
+272 RSEQGSSRSASAGTR
-285 KHEYILPSPEL
+285 EYTLPGSEI
-296 LTAHTPARAGAGM
+296 LTAHAPVRAGAGM
-309 DHEINSEIIVSKLAS
+309 DHETNSQIIVSKLAS

-342 YELAP
+342 YELEP

-385 VEIPNREGNVV
+385 IEIPNRDSNVV
-396 GLKRIFE
+396 GLKSIFE

-424 TARAAD
+424 AARATD

-460 RSGPDELRLILIDP
+460 RCRPDELRLILIDP

-488 LVPVITEVDKASAA
+488 LVPVITEAEKASAA
-502 LRWTVLEMDSRYRL
+502 LRWTVLEMENRYRQ

-523 NIAAYNDGR
+523 NIAAYNEGR
-532 IERNDRLPFIVVII
+532 VDPNDRIPFIVVII

-609 FDSRTVLD
+609 IDSRTVLD

-647 VPDQE
+647 VSDQE
-652 IEAVVNHWRSQGLPD
+652 IEGVVNHWRAQGLPD
-667 YRHEVVE
+667 YQLEIVE
-674 SVPGANGGLGAT
+674 SAPSTGGGTAGT
-686 ADQSDRDR
+686 ADDSDRDR

-699 VAVVQ
+699 VAVIQ

-719 IGYARAARIIDQ
+719 IGYARAARIVDQ
-731 LEASGYIGAFD
+731 LEAGGYIGAFD
-742 GSNARVVRRDGATNS
+742 GSNARVVHRGGGTAS
-757 APDGDSHDRPE
+757 AADSESNERGE

>member
-1 VTRGGRR
+1 MARNGRR
-8 TRASGGKVISSAAA
+8 TRSSDGRVISGAAA
-22 RTLIFL
+22 RTLVFL
-28 VFAVTGVVLAVGL
+28 AFAVTGVVLAVGL

-76 VWFERSGEKSARDVL
+76 VWYERSGEKSARDAL
-91 RALLATAALP
+91 RALLAIAALP
-101 ALLAIVEILFPGRGG
+101 ALLAVVEILLPGRGG
-116 IIGGITGD
+116 IIGAIAGG
-124 GVASLLTPIGG
+124 GVAILLTPIGA
-135 LAAWSAVLI
+135 LAAWSALLI
-144 AIALIL
+144 AICLIL

-155 RRIFTSV
+155 RRIFTTI
-162 FRGAKAGTLASAEA
+162 FGGAKAGALASAEV

-189 QAQRDREA
+189 QAQRDRDA
-197 ARANA
+197 ARATAAVAAKN
-202 SLIAGGNR
+202 SG
-210 DATST
+210 DAAD
-215 QNVFTHDADEES
+215 QRARAHDADEAGDDAHLADAPTRS
-227 DKPGLV
+227 N
-233 EARTLTSSPRLPA
+233 TPRPVPA
-246 ESTPPLSSTFAP
+246 PVPPLSSTFAP
-258 ARVAGSSVRDGLSA
+258 AKAAGTTVRDGLSA
-272 RSDEEVAPSVGGG
+272 RSEEGAARSAHGGAR
-285 KHEYILPSPEL
+285 EYSLPGPEL
-296 LTAHTPARAGAGM
+296 LTTHAPVRAGAGM
-309 DHEINSEIIVSKLAS
+309 DHEANSQIIVSKLAS
-324 FGITTQVVGISA
+324 FGIATQVVGISA

-342 YELAP
+342 YELEP

-385 VEIPNREGNVV
+385 IEIPNRDSNVV
-396 GLKRIFE
+396 GLKSIFE

-424 TARAAD
+424 AARATD

-460 RSGPDELRLILIDP
+460 RCRPDELRLILIDP

-488 LVPVITEVDKASAA
+488 LVPVITEAEKASAA
-502 LRWTVLEMDSRYRL
+502 LRWTVLEMENRYRL

-523 NIAAYNDGR
+523 NIAAYNEGR
-532 IERNDRLPFIVVII
+532 VDPNDRIPFIVVII

-609 FDSRTVLD
+609 IDSRTVLD

-647 VPDQE
+647 VSDQE
-652 IEAVVNHWRSQGLPD
+652 IEGVVNHWRAQGLPD
-667 YRHEVVE
+667 YQLEIVE
-674 SVPGANGGLGAT
+674 SAPSTGGGSAGT
-686 ADQSDRDR
+686 ADDSDRDR

-699 VAVVQ
+699 VAVIQ

-731 LEASGYIGAFD
+731 LEAGGYIGAFD
-742 GSNARVVRRDGATNS
+742 GSNARVVHRGGGTAS
-757 APDGDSHDRPE
+757 AADSESNERGE

>member
-1 VTRGGRR
+1 MARNRRR
-8 TRASGGKVISSAAA
+8 TRTSGGRVISGAAA
-22 RTLIFL
+22 RTLVFL
-28 VFAVTGVVLAVGL
+28 AFAVTGVVLAVGL

-76 VWFERSGEKSARDVL
+76 VWYERSGEKSARDAL
-91 RALLATAALP
+91 RALLAIAALP
-101 ALLAIVEILFPGRGG
+101 ALLAIVEILLPGRGG
-116 IIGGITGD
+116 IIGGIAGG
-124 GVASLLTPIGG
+124 GVSSLLTPIGS
-135 LAAWSAVLI
+135 LAAWSALLI
-144 AIALIL
+144 AICLIL

-155 RRIFTSV
+155 RRIFTTI
-162 FRGAKAGTLASAEA
+162 FGGAKAGALASAEV

-197 ARANA
+197 ARATAAVAAESSGNA
-202 SLIAGGNR
+202 VDHRPR
-210 DATST
+210 D
-215 QNVFTHDADEES
+215 HDADEVGDDAHLADAPARS
-227 DKPGLV
+227 D
-233 EARTLTSSPRLPA
+233 TPRPIPA
-246 ESTPPLSSTFAP
+246 PVPPLSSTFAP
-258 ARVAGSSVRDGLSA
+258 AKGAGTTVRDGLSA
-272 RSDEEVAPSVGGG
+272 RSDEGAARPAHGGAR
-285 KHEYILPSPEL
+285 EYSLPGHDL
-296 LTAHTPARAGAGM
+296 LTTHAPVRAGAGM
-309 DHEINSEIIVSKLAS
+309 DHETNSQIIVSKLAS
-324 FGITTQVVGISA
+324 FGIATQVVGISA

-342 YELAP
+342 YELEP

-385 VEIPNREGNVV
+385 IEIPNRDSNVV
-396 GLKRIFE
+396 GLKSIFE
-403 EVEFADSSQ
+403 EVEFADSIQ

-424 TARAAD
+424 AARATD

-460 RSGPDELRLILIDP
+460 RCRPDELRLILIDP

-488 LVPVITEVDKASAA
+488 LVPVITEAEKASAA
-502 LRWTVLEMDSRYRL
+502 LQWTVLEMENRYRL

-523 NIAAYNDGR
+523 NIAAYNEGR
-532 IERNDRLPFIVVII
+532 VDPNDRIPFIVVII

-609 FDSRTVLD
+609 IDSRTVLD

-647 VPDQE
+647 VSDQE
-652 IEAVVNHWRSQGLPD
+652 IEGVVNHWRAQGLPT
-667 YRHEVVE
+667 YQLEIIE
-674 SVPGANGGLGAT
+674 SAPSKGGSSSGA
-686 ADQSDRDR
+686 ADDSDRDR

-699 VAVVQ
+699 VAVIQ

-731 LEASGYIGAFD
+731 LEAGGYIGAFD
-742 GSNARVVRRDGATNS
+742 GSNARVVHRGGGAAS
-757 APDGDSHDRPE
+757 VEDSESNDRGE

>member
-1 VTRGGRR
+1 MARNGRR
-8 TRASGGKVISSAAA
+8 TRTSGGRVISGAAA
-22 RTLIFL
+22 RTLVFL
-28 VFAVTGVVLAVGL
+28 AFAVTGVVLAVGL

-76 VWFERSGEKSARDVL
+76 VWYERSGEKSARDAV
-91 RALLATAALP
+91 RALLAIAALP
-101 ALLAIVEILFPGRGG
+101 ALLAIVEILLPGRGG
-116 IIGGITGD
+116 IIGGIAGG

-135 LAAWSAVLI
+135 LAAWSALLI
-144 AIALIL
+144 AICLIL

-155 RRIFTSV
+155 RRIFTTI
-162 FRGAKAGTLASAEA
+162 FGGAKAGALASAEV

-189 QAQRDREA
+189 QAQRDRDA
-197 ARANA
+197 ARATAAVAAEN
-202 SLIAGGNR
+202 SG
-210 DATST
+210 DAAN
-215 QNVFTHDADEES
+215 QRAHEHDADEAGDDAHLADAPTRS
-227 DKPGLV
+227 
-233 EARTLTSSPRLPA
+233 TTPRPVPA
-246 ESTPPLSSTFAP
+246 PVPPLSSTFAP
-258 ARVAGSSVRDGLSA
+258 AKAAGTTVRDGLSA
-272 RSDEEVAPSVGGG
+272 RSEEGAARSAHGGAR
-285 KHEYILPSPEL
+285 EYSLPGPEL
-296 LTAHTPARAGAGM
+296 LTTHAPVRAGAGM
-309 DHEINSEIIVSKLAS
+309 DHETNSQIIVSKLAS
-324 FGITTQVVGISA
+324 FGIATQVVGISA

-342 YELAP
+342 YELEP

-385 VEIPNREGNVV
+385 IEIPNRDSNVV
-396 GLKRIFE
+396 GLKSIFE

-424 TARAAD
+424 AARATD

-460 RSGPDELRLILIDP
+460 RCRPDELRLILIDP

-488 LVPVITEVDKASAA
+488 LVPVITEAEKASAA
-502 LRWTVLEMDSRYRL
+502 LRWTVLEMENRYRL

-523 NIAAYNDGR
+523 NIAAYNEARVDP
-532 IERNDRLPFIVVII
+532 NDRIPFIVVII

-609 FDSRTVLD
+609 IDSRTVLD

-647 VPDQE
+647 VSDQE
-652 IEAVVNHWRSQGLPD
+652 IEGVVNHWRAQGLPD
-667 YRHEVVE
+667 YQLEIVE
-674 SVPGANGGLGAT
+674 SAPSTGGSSAGA
-686 ADQSDRDR
+686 ADDSDRDR

-699 VAVVQ
+699 VAVIQ

-731 LEASGYIGAFD
+731 LEAGGYIGAFD
-742 GSNARVVRRDGATNS
+742 GSNARVVHRGGGAAS
-757 APDGDSHDRPE
+757 VADSESNERGE

>member
-1 VTRGGRR
+1 MARQQRGGRS
-8 TRASGGKVISSAAA
+8 TGGKMVSGAAA
-22 RTLIFL
+22 RTLVFL
-28 VFAVTGVVLAVGL
+28 ACAVTGVVLAVGL

-65 WMLPPALIAFG
+65 WLLPPALIAFG
-76 VWFERSGEKSARDVL
+76 VWYERSGEKSVRDVL
-91 RALLATAALP
+91 RALLAVATLP
-101 ALLAIVEILFPGRGG
+101 ALLAIIEILLPGRGG
-116 IIGGITGD
+116 IIGAIAGG

-135 LAAWSAVLI
+135 VAAWIAVI
-144 AIALIL
+144 TAISLIL

-155 RRIFTSV
+155 RKV
-162 FRGAKAGTLASAEA
+162 FAALFGGAKAGALASADV

-189 QAQRDREA
+189 QIQRDRDA
-197 ARANA
+197 ARAA
-202 SLIAGGNR
+202 AI
-210 DATST
+210 ATSDVRDFDDT
-215 QNVFTHDADEES
+215 ASH
-227 DKPGLV
+227 V
-233 EARTLTSSPRLPA
+233 EAADQSETTDETQADGGIPNSQTLRPKLVAAPA
-246 ESTPPLSSTFAP
+246 LSSTFAP
-258 ARVAGSSVRDGLSA
+258 PKESGATIRDGRSA
-272 RSDEEVAPSVGGG
+272 RSEVTTGRTPSEGGPA
-285 KHEYILPSPEL
+285 YVLPAIDL
-296 LTAHTPARAGAGM
+296 LTAHAPVRAGAGM
-309 DHEINSEIIVSKLAS
+309 DHAANSKIIVSKLAS
-324 FGITTQVVGISA
+324 FGIATQVVGISA

-342 YELAP
+342 YEIEP

-385 VEIPNREGNVV
+385 IEIPNRDSNIV
-396 GLKRIFE
+396 GLKSIFE
-403 EVEFADSSQ
+403 EVEFAESSH

-424 TARAAD
+424 AARATD

-435 HLLIAGATGSGKSV
+435 HILIAGATGSGKSV
-449 MVNALIASLLF
+449 MVNALITSLLF
-460 RSGPDELRLILIDP
+460 RCRPDDLRLILIDP

-488 LVPVITEVDKASAA
+488 LVPVITEAEKASAA
-502 LRWTVLEMDSRYRL
+502 LRWTVHEMENRYRR
-516 FAEAGAR
+516 FAEAGSR
-523 NIAAYNDGR
+523 NIAAYNESRVDVS
-532 IERNDRLPFIVVII
+532 DRMPFIVVII

-609 FDSRTVLD
+609 IDSRTVLD

-632 QPSDAPKPIRLQGVF
+632 QPSDAPKAIRLQGVF
-647 VPDQE
+647 VSDQE
-652 IEAVVNHWRSQGLPD
+652 IEAVVGHWRAQGLPD
-667 YRHEVVE
+667 YQLEIVE
-674 SVPGANGGLGAT
+674 STPGGGGASASS
-686 ADQSDRDR
+686 ADDGDRDR

-699 VAVVQ
+699 VAVIQ

-742 GSNARVVRRDGATNS
+742 GSNARVVHRGPSKTTGSDGELNERS
-757 APDGDSHDRPE
+757 E

>member
-1 VTRGGRR
+1 M
-8 TRASGGKVISSAAA
+8 ISSAAA
-22 RTLIFL
+22 RTLVFL
-28 VFAVTGVVLAVGL
+28 AFAVTGVVLAVGL

-76 VWFERSGEKSARDVL
+76 VWYERSGEKSARDAL
-91 RALLATAALP
+91 RALLAIAALP
-101 ALLAIVEILFPGRGG
+101 ALLAIVEILLPGRGG
-116 IIGGITGD
+116 IIGGIAGD

-135 LAAWSAVLI
+135 LAAWSALLI
-144 AIALIL
+144 AICLIL

-155 RRIFTSV
+155 RRIFTSI
-162 FRGAKAGTLASAEA
+162 FGGAKAGALASAEV

-189 QAQRDREA
+189 QAQRDRDA
-197 ARANA
+197 ARATAAVAAEN
-202 SLIAGGNR
+202 GG
-210 DATST
+210 DAVD
-215 QNVFTHDADEES
+215 QRAYEHDADEAS
-227 DKPGLV
+227 DDAHLAD
-233 EARTLTSSPRLPA
+233 ETARSAAPRPVPA
-246 ESTPPLSSTFAP
+246 PVPPLSATFAP
-258 ARVAGSSVRDGLSA
+258 AKVAGSSVRDGLSA
-272 RSDEEVAPSVGGG
+272 RSEQGSSHSASAGTR
-285 KHEYILPSPEL
+285 EYTLPGSEI
-296 LTAHTPARAGAGM
+296 LTAHAPVRAGAGM
-309 DHEINSEIIVSKLAS
+309 DHETNSQIIVSKLAS
-324 FGITTQVVGISA
+324 FGIATQVVGISA

-342 YELAP
+342 YELEP

-385 VEIPNREGNVV
+385 IEIPNRDSNVV
-396 GLKRIFE
+396 GLKSIFE

-424 TARAAD
+424 AARATD

-449 MVNALIASLLF
+449 MVNALIVSLLF
-460 RSGPDELRLILIDP
+460 RCRPEELRLILIDP

-488 LVPVITEVDKASAA
+488 LVPVITEAEKASAA
-502 LRWTVLEMDSRYRL
+502 LQWTVLEMENRYRL

-523 NIAAYNDGR
+523 NIAAYNEGR
-532 IERNDRLPFIVVII
+532 VDPNDRIPFVVIII

-609 FDSRTVLD
+609 IDSRTVLD

-647 VPDQE
+647 VSDQE
-652 IEAVVNHWRSQGLPD
+652 IEGVVKHWRAQGLPD
-667 YRHEVVE
+667 YQHEIVE
-674 SVPGANGGLGAT
+674 SAPKTGGVSAGA
-686 ADQSDRDR
+686 ADDSDRDR

-699 VAVVQ
+699 VAVIQ

-731 LEASGYIGAFD
+731 LEAGGYIGAFD
-742 GSNARVVRRDGATNS
+742 GSNARVVHRGGGTAGA
-757 APDGDSHDRPE
+757 ADRESNERGE

>member
-1 VTRGGRR
+1 MARNGRR
-8 TRASGGKVISSAAA
+8 TRTSSGRVISGAAA
-22 RTLIFL
+22 RTLVFL
-28 VFAVTGVVLAVGL
+28 AFAVTGVVLAVGL

-76 VWFERSGEKSARDVL
+76 VWYERSGEKSARDAL
-91 RALLATAALP
+91 RALLAIAALP
-101 ALLAIVEILFPGRGG
+101 ALLAIVEILLPGRGG
-116 IIGGITGD
+116 IIGGIAGD

-135 LAAWSAVLI
+135 LAAWGALLI
-144 AIALIL
+144 AICLIL

-155 RRIFTSV
+155 RRIFATI
-162 FRGAKAGTLASAEA
+162 FGGAKAGALASAEV

-189 QAQRDREA
+189 QAQRDRDA
-197 ARANA
+197 ARASAGVFADEKSGEAEDLRARAQEAGETGDDAYPADEPARSNA
-202 SLIAGGNR
+202 SR
-210 DATST
+210 P
-215 QNVFTHDADEES
+215 V
-227 DKPGLV
+227 
-233 EARTLTSSPRLPA
+233 PA
-246 ESTPPLSSTFAP
+246 PMPPLSATFAP
-258 ARVAGSSVRDGLSA
+258 AKIERATVRDGVSA
-272 RSDEEVAPSVGGG
+272 RSEQGGARSARAG
-285 KHEYILPSPEL
+285 AREYTLPGFEL
-296 LTAHTPARAGAGM
+296 LTAHAPVRAGSGM
-309 DHEINSEIIVSKLAS
+309 DHEANSQIIVSKLAS
-324 FGITTQVVGISA
+324 FGIATQVVGISA

-342 YELAP
+342 YELEP

-385 VEIPNREGNVV
+385 IEIPNRDSNVV
-396 GLKRIFE
+396 GLKSIFE

-424 TARAAD
+424 AARATD

-460 RSGPDELRLILIDP
+460 RCRPDELRLILIDP

-488 LVPVITEVDKASAA
+488 LVPVITEAEKASAA
-502 LRWTVLEMDSRYRL
+502 LRWTVLEMENRYRL

-523 NIAAYNDGR
+523 NFSAYNDGR
-532 IERNDRLPFIVVII
+532 VNPNDRIPFIVVII

-609 FDSRTVLD
+609 IDSRTVLD

-647 VPDQE
+647 VSDQE
-652 IEAVVNHWRSQGLPD
+652 IEGVVNHWRAHGLPD
-667 YRHEVVE
+667 YQLEIVE
-674 SVPGANGGLGAT
+674 SSSSTSKGSAGA
-686 ADQSDRDR
+686 ADDSDRDR

-699 VAVVQ
+699 VAVIQ

-731 LEASGYIGAFD
+731 LEAGGYIGAFD
-742 GSNARVVRRDGATNS
+742 GSNARVVHRGSGVMSATNS
-757 APDGDSHDRPE
+757 ELNERVE

>member
-1 VTRGGRR
+1 
-8 TRASGGKVISSAAA
+8 
-22 RTLIFL
+22 
-28 VFAVTGVVLAVGL
+28 
-41 ILPGRGLLADAL
+41 
-53 RDVLAPWFGAGR
+53 
-65 WMLPPALIAFG
+65 MLPPALIAFG
-76 VWFERSGEKSARDVL
+76 VWYERSGEKSARDAL
-91 RALLATAALP
+91 RALLAIAALP
-101 ALLAIVEILFPGRGG
+101 ALLAIVEILLPGRGG
-116 IIGGITGD
+116 IIGAIAGG

-135 LAAWSAVLI
+135 LAAWSALLI
-144 AIALIL
+144 AICLIL

-155 RRIFTSV
+155 RRIFTTI
-162 FRGAKAGTLASAEA
+162 FGGAKAGALASAEV

-189 QAQRDREA
+189 QAQRDRDA
-197 ARANA
+197 ARATAAAIENEDSDESIDLRAGAQEAGEAGDDAHLTNA
-202 SLIAGGNR
+202 P
-210 DATST
+210 
-215 QNVFTHDADEES
+215 THSNA
-227 DKPGLV
+227 
-233 EARTLTSSPRLPA
+233 PRPVPTPA
-246 ESTPPLSSTFAP
+246 PPLSATFAP
-258 ARVAGSSVRDGLSA
+258 AKVAGSTVRDGLSA
-272 RSDEEVAPSVGGG
+272 RSEQGSSRSASAGTR
-285 KHEYILPSPEL
+285 EYTLPGSEL
-296 LTAHTPARAGAGM
+296 LTAHAPVRAGAGM
-309 DHEINSEIIVSKLAS
+309 DHETNSQIIVSKLAS
-324 FGITTQVVGISA
+324 FGIATQVVGISA

-342 YELAP
+342 YELEP

-385 VEIPNREGNVV
+385 IEIPNRDSNVV

-424 TARAAD
+424 AARATD

-460 RSGPDELRLILIDP
+460 RCRPDELRLILIDP

-488 LVPVITEVDKASAA
+488 LVPVITEAEKASAA
-502 LRWTVLEMDSRYRL
+502 LRWTVLEMENRYRL

-523 NIAAYNDGR
+523 NIAAYNEGR
-532 IERNDRLPFIVVII
+532 VDANDRIPFIVVII

-609 FDSRTVLD
+609 IDSRTVLD

-647 VPDQE
+647 VSDQE
-652 IEAVVNHWRSQGLPD
+652 IEGVVNHWRAQGLPD
-667 YRHEVVE
+667 YQLQIVE
-674 SVPGANGGLGAT
+674 SAPSTGGGSAGT
-686 ADQSDRDR
+686 ADDSDRDR

-699 VAVVQ
+699 VAVIQ

-719 IGYARAARIIDQ
+719 IGYARAARIVDQ

-742 GSNARVVRRDGATNS
+742 GSNARVVHRGGGAAS
-757 APDGDSHDRPE
+757 AADSESNERGE